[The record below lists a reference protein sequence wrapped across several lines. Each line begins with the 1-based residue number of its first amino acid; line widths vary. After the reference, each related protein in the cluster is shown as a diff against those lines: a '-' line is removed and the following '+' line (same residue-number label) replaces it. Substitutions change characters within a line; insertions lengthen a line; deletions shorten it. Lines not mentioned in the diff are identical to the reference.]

1 MKKILQILMI
11 FLTILL
17 PIMII
22 FTVPY
27 IIVDKHVLIGYN
39 TDFVDKYE
47 AESLF
52 GDYTNQVVVENK
64 VDTTKLGTYVIYYK
78 LKFGP
83 FTIVDK
89 KEVEVVD
96 TKKPTIELT
105 KGNEVTVCPNTKY
118 VEDGYKAIDDYDKDI
133 TDKVEIISDENE
145 IKYRV
150 SDSSGNLEEVVRKI
164 NYADSEKPSISLKGK
179 AEITLYKNTKYVE
192 SGYTASDNCDGDLT
206 SKVVVENKVDT
217 TKTGS
222 YEVKYKVS
230 DSSSNETIVSRKVNV
245 VNRPVYSGPNDGVIY
260 LTFDD
265 GPSNLTSSILDL
277 LDRQNVK
284 ATFFVTSSVNN
295 YPSVL
300 KRAYNSGHSI
310 ALHTYTH
317 DYGYVYSGVDN
328 YFNDLQKI
336 DNAVYNIIGV
346 HSKVIRF
353 PGGSSNTI
361 SRNYYNGIMSILTQ
375 EVVNR
380 GYNYFDWNVD
390 SNDAGSDINNSNNIY
405 NNVVN
410 NLSHTKSN
418 VILMH
423 DSSGHNATLNA
434 LEGIIEYAKA
444 NGYTFATIKSDT
456 SPVRHGVNN

>member
-1 MKKILQILMI
+1 MDSGIMKKILQILMI

-64 VDTTKLGTYVIYYK
+64 VDTTKLGTYDIYYK

-133 TDKVEIISDENE
+133 TDKVEIISDDNE

-192 SGYTASDNCDGDLT
+192 SGYTASDNCSVDIT
-206 SKVVVENKVDT
+206 EKVSV
-217 TKTGS
+217 TG
-222 YEVKYKVS
+222 EVKSGQEGTYILTYQVS
-230 DSSSNETIVSRKVNV
+230 DDSGNIATVERKVTV
-245 VNRPVYSGPNDGVIY
+245 AKKTDPN
-260 LTFDD
+260 
-265 GPSNLTSSILDL
+265 
-277 LDRQNVK
+277 
-284 ATFFVTSSVNN
+284 
-295 YPSVL
+295 
-300 KRAYNSGHSI
+300 
-310 ALHTYTH
+310 
-317 DYGYVYSGVDN
+317 
-328 YFNDLQKI
+328 
-336 DNAVYNIIGV
+336 
-346 HSKVIRF
+346 
-353 PGGSSNTI
+353 
-361 SRNYYNGIMSILTQ
+361 SR
-375 EVVNR
+375 
-380 GYNYFDWNVD
+380 
-390 SNDAGSDINNSNNIY
+390 
-405 NNVVN
+405 
-410 NLSHTKSN
+410 
-418 VILMH
+418 
-423 DSSGHNATLNA
+423 
-434 LEGIIEYAKA
+434 
-444 NGYTFATIKSDT
+444 
-456 SPVRHGVNN
+456 